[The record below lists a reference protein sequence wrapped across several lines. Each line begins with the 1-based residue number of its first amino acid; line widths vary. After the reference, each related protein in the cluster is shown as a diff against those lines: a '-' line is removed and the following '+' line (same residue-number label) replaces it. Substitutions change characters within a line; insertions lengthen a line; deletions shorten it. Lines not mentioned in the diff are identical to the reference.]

1 MAKKKL
7 NNLKIEELVTLLDAC
22 KMLWDKYNTTITI
35 GWLSDTEHPNFLETK
50 GVLQRHIGEIE
61 QTIEKKIEEGIEWQV
76 TE

>member
-35 GWLSDTEHPNFLETK
+35 GWLSDTEHPNLLETK
-50 GVLQRHIGEIE
+50 GILQRHIGEIE
-61 QTIEKKIEEGIEWQV
+61 KLSRKK
-76 TE
+76 

>member
-1 MAKKKL
+1 MAKKQL
-7 NNLKIEELVTLLDAC
+7 NNYKIEELVTLLDAC

-35 GWLSDTEHPNFLETK
+35 GWLSDTEHPNLLETK

-61 QTIEKKIEEGIEWQV
+61 NTIEKKIEDGIEWQV

>member
-7 NNLKIEELVTLLDAC
+7 DNLKIEELVTLLDAC

-35 GWLSDTEHPNFLETK
+35 GWLSDTEHPNLLETK
-50 GVLQRHIGEIE
+50 GILQRHIGEIE
-61 QTIEKKIEEGIEWQV
+61 NTIEKKIEDGIEWQV

>member
-22 KMLWDKYNTTITI
+22 KMLWDKYNTNMTI
-35 GWLSDTEHPNFLETK
+35 GWLSDTEHPNLSENK
-50 GVLQRHIGEIE
+50 GVLQRHTAQIEKTIE
-61 QTIEKKIEEGIEWQV
+61 QKIEEGIEWQV

>member
-7 NNLKIEELVTLLDAC
+7 NNLKIEELVTLLEAC
-22 KMLWDKYNTTITI
+22 KMLWDKYNTNMTI
-35 GWLSDTEHPNFLETK
+35 GWLSDTGHPNFLETK

-61 QTIEKKIEEGIEWQV
+61 KTIEKKIEEGIEWQV

>member
-35 GWLSDTEHPNFLETK
+35 GWLSDTEHPNLLETK
-50 GVLQRHIGEIE
+50 GILQRHIGEIE
-61 QTIEKKIEEGIEWQV
+61 NTSEKKIEDGIEWQV